1 MSGDRL
7 RVRMDRAARTGVK
20 RVVGGLVRRW
30 GPRRADLPLSTWRLA
45 RDASG
50 ALVLDGIE
58 LRGLLERRGSPLY
71 VVDAARIISN
81 AARFTARPSGASR
94 SCEVYY
100 SYKTNPVPG
109 VLRVL
114 HGRGV
119 GAEVVS
125 PYELWLALRMGVDPR
140 SIVYNGPAKAPD
152 SLALA
157 LDRGVGLINCNHRAE
172 IAQLASAARSRGKTP
187 RIGVRVVPPGASMGQ
202 FGERIDNGDAL
213 RAYQEAL
220 AQPELRV
227 VALHAHYNGEIRER
241 HVLDAFLS
249 SLLAFCDELKAR
261 LGLELEILDIGGN
274 LACTTITPLSP
285 VARRLAMTFGCE
297 PGSRPPGSVLS
308 IDAYVA
314 CVLERIEGHYAAA
327 GRPTPRVFLEP
338 GRALTGDSQMLLCR
352 VLSVRDPDP
361 AGLTWGRAR
370 RGNQRRR
377 GCPERDPCAPSS
389 RPAGGRA
396 PNLPADRAELH
407 ARGPALSRLQP
418 AAPRTRGWAG
428 DHGHGRLLRS
438 VRDLLL
444 LPATGDRD
452 DRRRARASPPTL
464 RDVRRHGLSGSF
476 RAS

>member
-1 MSGDRL
+1 
-7 RVRMDRAARTGVK
+7 
-20 RVVGGLVRRW
+20 
-30 GPRRADLPLSTWRLA
+30 
-45 RDASG
+45 
-50 ALVLDGIE
+50 VLDGIE

-352 VLSVRDPDP
+352 VLSVRDPHP
-361 AGLTWGRAR
+361 AGLTWGVLDVGINAAEGVRNEIHALLPLVPRAGEHR
-370 RGNQRRR
+370 TYRLTG
-377 GCPERDPCAPSS
+377 PSCTLGDLLFPACS
-389 RPAGGRA
+389 LPPLEPGDGLAIMDTGAYFVPFATCFSFPRPGIVMIDGGRE
-396 PNLPADRAELH
+396 RV
-407 ARGPALSRLQP
+407 
-418 AAPRTRGWAG
+418 
-428 DHGHGRLLRS
+428 LR
-438 VRDLLL
+438 RFE
-444 LPATGDRD
+444 TFD
-452 DRRRARASPPTL
+452 DMVSLEASE
-464 RDVRRHGLSGSF
+464 RHDE
-476 RAS
+476 